1 MMDVSPSP
9 ITHLKFFEFSSY
21 SFSPPPPAVP
31 NPEEGNIKALS
42 STPNPTRMAINHRK
56 LLSENQTT
64 DCSNCSTTCPYDCDY
79 AQIYWPPEPPQ
90 LPPSSTTSHDSVTTH
105 LSPYLIVIVAVI
117 GSAILFISYYLI
129 MIRYCTRFRQP
140 STTQLNQESQ
150 DFMNED
156 QIDHPIWYIT
166 TIGLQPELINS
177 ISVVKFKKGDGLID
191 GTDCSV
197 CLSVF
202 EDDESLR
209 LLPKCNHA
217 FHIPCIDTWLRSHTN
232 CPLCRA
238 AIFSNNSNSTNDR
251 NRNHGF
257 GLNQITQMES
267 AENDGDLG
275 SNQVQEMEI
284 LENGRE
290 TENGDGVEDRSKEI
304 QDSKTENE
312 TVITLRRSFSMDS
325 ATEVVQ
331 MESNLSDSNS
341 ELQCSNHMRD
351 SRTRRMMMRSF
362 SYGGRS
368 II

>member
-1 MMDVSPSP
+1 
-9 ITHLKFFEFSSY
+9 
-21 SFSPPPPAVP
+21 
-31 NPEEGNIKALS
+31 
-42 STPNPTRMAINHRK
+42 MAINHRK
-56 LLSENQTT
+56 LLAEPDSIQTT
-64 DCSNCSTTCPYDCDY
+64 DCSNCNTTCPYDCDY

-90 LPPSSTTSHDSVTTH
+90 LPPSSTTSYDSVTTH

-140 STTQLNQESQ
+140 SAGTQVNEESQ
-150 DFMNED
+150 DFMDED
-156 QIDHPIWYIT
+156 HRLEIDHPIWYIT
-166 TIGLQPELINS
+166 TIGLQPALINS
-177 ISVVKFKKGDGLID
+177 ISVVKFKKGDRLID

-197 CLSVF
+197 CLSEF

-238 AIFSNNSNSTNDR
+238 AIFSNNSNSISQPNDR

-257 GLNQITQMES
+257 GLNQITQMEN

-275 SNQVQEMEI
+275 SDRIQESENQ
-284 LENGRE
+284 ENRRE
-290 TENGDGVEDRSKEI
+290 TGNGDGVEDRSKEI

-325 ATEVVQ
+325 ATEIVQ
-331 MESNLSDSNS
+331 MESNLSDLNA
-341 ELQCSNHMRD
+341 ELQSLNHMRD
-351 SRTRRMMMRSF
+351 SRTGRMMMRSF

>member
-1 MMDVSPSP
+1 
-9 ITHLKFFEFSSY
+9 
-21 SFSPPPPAVP
+21 
-31 NPEEGNIKALS
+31 
-42 STPNPTRMAINHRK
+42 MAINHRK
-56 LLSENQTT
+56 LLSEPDSDQTT
-64 DCSNCSTTCPYDCDY
+64 DCSNCDNTTCPYDCDY

-90 LPPSSTTSHDSVTTH
+90 LPPSSTTSHDSSTTH

-129 MIRYCTRFRQP
+129 MIRYCTRFRRP
-140 STTQLNQESQ
+140 SATGQVNQESQ
-150 DFMNED
+150 DFMD
-156 QIDHPIWYIT
+156 QDHRPEIDHPIWYIT
-166 TIGLQPELINS
+166 TIGLQPAVINS
-177 ISVVKFKKGDGLID
+177 ITVVKFKKGDRLID

-197 CLSVF
+197 CLSAF

-238 AIFSNNSNSTNDR
+238 PIFSNSISQPNDR

-257 GLNQITQMES
+257 GLNQITQMEN

-275 SNQVQEMEI
+275 SNRVQEI
-284 LENGRE
+284 QVLENRRE
-290 TENGDGVEDRSKEI
+290 IEDGSKEI

-325 ATEVVQ
+325 AAEIVF
-331 MESNLSDSNS
+331 MESNLSDGNS
-341 ELQCSNHMRD
+341 DQLQSSNHIRD
-351 SRTRRMMMRSF
+351 SRTGRMMMRSF
-362 SYGGRS
+362 SYSHMVEDRS
-368 II
+368 FNS